1 MSTPRTSLP
10 PKGGIALILSDEE
23 YEAVLRTRLPLLLYA
38 ARKLE
43 RNEDLTTVEDL
54 GNLTPEEGFDL
65 SVTMCN
71 RGDIIDDY
79 VEENPD
85 GLTGDD
91 LALVSGYRHA
101 RYGKFVML
109 KHLKRH
115 TVLLGP
121 EDPPVAYGLVG
132 LREELSDILPD
143 LPALVETVLLP
154 LGERITFDGVILGA
168 GVTFGPGVRR
178 SFGDSYREAKARFG
192 VVTSLPFTVKER
204 PDADVERLKAM
215 TRSWKNVGE
224 NREAIREIISKDH
237 ALLVLYHQR
246 LGVLAARDH
255 RKGLKDEGITEGW
268 FATLDGTLVGGAT
281 TREDVER
288 TVEALVP
295 GHKHESV
302 HIYKARGK

>member
-1 MSTPRTSLP
+1 M
-10 PKGGIALILSDEE
+10 KEMMLSDEE
-23 YEAVLRTRLPLLLYA
+23 YETILRTRLPLLLYA
-38 ARKLE
+38 GQKLE
-43 RNEDLTTVEDL
+43 RHEGLATVEDL
-54 GNLTPEEGFDL
+54 GNLPPEEGFDL
-65 SVTMCN
+65 SVTLCN

-85 GLTGDD
+85 ELTGDD
-91 LALVSGYRHA
+91 LALVSDYRHA

-132 LREELSDILPD
+132 LRKELSDILPD

-154 LGERITFDGVILGA
+154 FGERITFDGVILGA
-168 GVTFGPGVRR
+168 GVTFGPGLRR
-178 SFGDSYREAKARFG
+178 SFGHSYREAKARFG
-192 VVTSLPFTVKER
+192 VVTSLPFSAKER

-215 TRSWKNVGE
+215 TRSWTSVRE
-224 NREAIREIISKDH
+224 NWEDIRELFSKDH

-246 LGVLAARDH
+246 LGVLAAKDH
-255 RKGLKDEGITEGW
+255 RKRLREEGITEGW

-281 TREDVER
+281 TREEVER
-288 TVEALVP
+288 TVGALVP
-295 GHKHESV
+295 KYKREYV
-302 HIYKARGK
+302 HVYKAGGR